1 MKIRKT
7 PSGKTMIQATLG
19 ALKVGETWKIDPAAY
34 SIRYL
39 RVSVSLYSSAVNK
52 SFTVNAANPEIKND
66 KIKITRTR

>member
-7 PSGKTMIQATLG
+7 PSGKTMVQATLG
-19 ALKVGETWKIDPAAY
+19 TLGVGETWKISPGTY

-39 RVSVSLYSSAVNK
+39 RVAVSLYSSAVNK
-52 SFTVNAANPEIKND
+52 SFTVNAASPEIKND